1 MLRFLHPR
9 DLSRKWLRFAALPA
23 LFLGVLILA
32 LPAAAQDVSETPGEE
47 IVVNLAAGRVIIAVV
62 KDAILIAT
70 VENPIEPQTHPPIPV
85 ELNLRRAG
93 VMFGA
98 VDWFSPSSDL
108 ELARLDREL
117 PRLHGHSASQAAGP
131 HLDPAGSN
139 VEATD
144 IESVGQGLRDR
155 LNVVAS
161 NLHAKLDWPPD
172 EPVAELIVA
181 DYLQGYGPEV
191 WQLTYL
197 LQQEMQR
204 IDFYDTHVSHPT
216 YLQVW
221 PPEKGQPHTLLEFQY
236 PPDKTLPTFL
246 DLLRQKDPRI
256 EKISDSD
263 AKMRDVADHLLAGDS
278 SKILSVDATQFL
290 RAALAVL
297 SPSNARQTMASIT
310 VEDGFNW
317 ILKPP
322 AEPKRPTTAKK
333 AQQPEQQQQEEAPS
347 LLKPSSPD

>member
-1 MLRFLHPR
+1 MLRFPHHGNF
-9 DLSRKWLRFAALPA
+9 SRKWLRPAALSA
-23 LFLGVLILA
+23 LFLGPLILA
-32 LPAAAQDVSETPGEE
+32 QPAAAQEVSETPGEE
-47 IVVNLAAGRVIIAVV
+47 IVVNLATGRVIIAVV

-70 VENPIEPQTHPPIPV
+70 IENPIEPQTHPPIPV
-85 ELNLRRAG
+85 ELNIRRAG
-93 VMFGA
+93 VMLGA

-117 PRLHGHSASQAAGP
+117 PRLRGHFASQAAGP
-131 HLDPAGSN
+131 HLEQAGPN

-144 IESVGQGLRDR
+144 IESVGQGVIRTPQCRRRQSSRQARLAPRRTRRRTHSSPTTSRD
-155 LNVVAS
+155 
-161 NLHAKLDWPPD
+161 
-172 EPVAELIVA
+172 
-181 DYLQGYGPEV
+181 YGPEV

-216 YLQVW
+216 YLQFW
-221 PPEKGQPHTLLEFQY
+221 PPEKGQPHTLVEFQY
-236 PPDKTLPTFL
+236 PPDKTLPTLL

-256 EKISDSD
+256 EKICDSD
-263 AKMRDVADHLLAGDS
+263 AKMREVADHFLEGDS
-278 SKILSVDATQFL
+278 NKILSVDATQFL
-290 RAALAVL
+290 RAALAVM
-297 SPSNARQTMASIT
+297 SPPNARQTMASIT

-317 ILKPP
+317 ILRPP

-333 AQQPEQQQQEEAPS
+333 APEQQQQQEEAPS